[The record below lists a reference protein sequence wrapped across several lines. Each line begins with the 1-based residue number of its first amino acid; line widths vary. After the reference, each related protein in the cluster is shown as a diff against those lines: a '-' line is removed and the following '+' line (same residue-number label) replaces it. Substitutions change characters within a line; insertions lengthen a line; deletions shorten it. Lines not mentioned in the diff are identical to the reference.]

1 MALFLTLAY
10 RGMHSDISVLLIF
23 SFLFLPSF
31 HRLCSILFKAIMTPG
46 NEKARVYFPRVVLVK
61 FYLPV
66 YSRKKLKEFMDAVS
80 IFYFLWDDILES

>member
-10 RGMHSDISVLLIF
+10 RGMHSDTSVLLIF

-31 HRLCSILFKAIMTPG
+31 HRLCSIFFKAIMTQG

-66 YSRKKLKEFMDAVS
+66 YTRKKLKEFMDVVS
-80 IFYFLWDDILES
+80 IFYLLWDDIMES